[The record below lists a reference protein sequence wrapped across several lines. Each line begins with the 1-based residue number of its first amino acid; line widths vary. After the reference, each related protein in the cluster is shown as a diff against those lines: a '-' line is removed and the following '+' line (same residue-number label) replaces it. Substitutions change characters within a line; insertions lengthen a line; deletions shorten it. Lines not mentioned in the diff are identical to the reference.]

1 MPLTAHLGKGKLA
14 VTLSVFRWL
23 SIACLALVAAA
34 IPVNAQ
40 VVQQPDPRYVPR
52 GSPVDPSGTTM
63 AQPYSDTV
71 VSAEPRQGS
80 IIQPDQVVDTERQ
93 LLLTEA
99 LVEARRQ
106 FGDPATALKK
116 PPKPNEFERYVE
128 RVLGR
133 KLPRFGANLLLP
145 SQRDFATPATA
156 TVPPDYIMNPGD
168 VVSIAMAGS
177 IEGSVEREIDTNG
190 RIFLPRVGA
199 IQLAGTRYG
208 DLHDRVSAAI
218 GRQYRGFTVNV
229 GIRRLRGIRVYV
241 TGFANNPGAFT
252 VSSLSTM
259 ANAVFQA
266 GGPSSGGSFR
276 SIKLYRNGAEVSDFD
291 LYQLVRG
298 GNRVNDS
305 VLQNEDVLFIP
316 PVGPQVAVIGSVN
329 EEAIYEVKPGESLET
344 LLALA
349 GGPNELGD
357 PTRTI
362 LYRTANTDRIGPQEI
377 RREAMAGAETLGGD
391 ILQILSR
398 GSLVQPIERQSVLV
412 RVEGEVYRP
421 GNYYVAPNTPLS
433 QVMALAGG
441 MTSRAYEFGTKL
453 TRQSVRLQQQESFRE
468 AIKQLEL
475 SLASAPLTTTS
486 SAMAAERETELMSAR
501 MVLERLKLA
510 EPDGRVVM
518 NYRKGSWTLP
528 GNMLLENNDAIIV
541 PARASTV
548 GVFGAVYRPASFL
561 VDDQARPL
569 RVKDFI
575 DRAGGPLRAADKG
588 GIFVVRANGEV
599 VPRSRGALTTRVLP
613 GDVVFVPVRT
623 QASSFWTKL
632 RDLSTILFQVGTGAA
647 GIRAVTR

>member
-1 MPLTAHLGKGKLA
+1 
-14 VTLSVFRWL
+14 VTLSVFRPF
-23 SIACLALVAAA
+23 SIACLSLLAATV
-34 IPVNAQ
+34 PVGAQ
-40 VVQQPDPRYVPR
+40 VLQQPDPRYVPR
-52 GSPVDPSGTTM
+52 GSPVDPTGTTTG
-63 AQPYSDTV
+63 QSYPGPV
-71 VSAEPRQGS
+71 IGAEPQQS
-80 IIQPDQVVDTERQ
+80 MVIQPDQVVDTERQ
-93 LLLTEA
+93 LLLTEQ
-99 LVEARRQ
+99 LVDARRQ
-106 FGDPATALKK
+106 GSDAATALKK

-218 GRQYRGFTVNV
+218 GRQYRGYTVNV
-229 GIRRLRGIRVYV
+229 GIRRLRGVRVYV

-298 GNRVNDS
+298 GNRVNDA

-377 RREAMAGAETLGGD
+377 RREAMANAETLGGD

-412 RVEGEVYRP
+412 RVEGEVNRP

-441 MTSRAYEFGTKL
+441 MTTRAYEFGTKL
-453 TRQSVRLQQQESFRE
+453 TRQSVRIQQQESYRE

-475 SLASAPLTTTS
+475 TLASAPLTTTS
-486 SAMAAERETELMSAR
+486 SATAAERETELMSAR

-528 GNMLLENNDAIIV
+528 GNVLLENNDAIIV

-569 RVKDFI
+569 RVKDYI
-575 DRAGGPLRAADKG
+575 DRAGGPLRAADRG

-599 VPRSRGALTTRVLP
+599 VPKSRGALTTRVMP

-647 GIRAVTR
+647 GIAAVTR